1 MKKLVT
7 LVIAGLLMM
16 TMLAGC
22 AGTTVV
28 INECSCPGNTT
39 DAGSTEDSQEESSEE
54 VSSEDSVADTDTETE
69 SASLKT
75 GMSII
80 ASVKDSTA
88 ATADA
93 EGVAKYDVT
102 VAAVTVDEQ
111 GVIQACRIDS
121 VPAEVK
127 IDAAGAITS
136 DLTAEIRTKY
146 EQGDDYG
153 MVAYGGAI
161 AEWDAQIDA
170 LCEYAVGKTVDELK
184 NGAIDETG
192 KAPEGT
198 DLASSATIHLGG
210 YVAAIEKAAANA
222 QDLGAVAGDELVLVT
237 TSSLDSSAAV
247 TEEGDGTAQLDVTVA
262 AVTSKDGVITSCA
275 IDAVQAKVTFNAEGA
290 ITSDLAADILT
301 KNELGAD
308 YGMVAYAGAKAEWNE
323 QAAAY
328 AKYVTGMTAD
338 EVAGIAINESTKPE
352 DGSDLAAS
360 VTIAIGGFQALI
372 EKAFN

>member
-1 MKKLVT
+1 MKKLVA
-7 LVIAGLLMM
+7 LVIASLLMM
-16 TMLAGC
+16 AMLAGC

-28 INECSCPGNTT
+28 INECSCPQNTT
-39 DAGSTEDSQEESSEE
+39 NNGSTEDSEAVDSEESAEE
-54 VSSEDSVADTDTETE
+54 SETE
-69 SASLKT
+69 SDGTVLKT
-75 GMSII
+75 GLSII
-80 ASVKDSTA
+80 ASVKDSTS

-102 VAAVTVDEQ
+102 VAAVIVDEQ

-127 IDAAGAITS
+127 MDAKGTITS
-136 DLTAEIRTKY
+136 DLNAEIRTKY
-146 EQGDDYG
+146 EQGSDYG

-170 LCEYAVGKTVDELK
+170 LCEFAVGKTVDELK

-192 KAPEGT
+192 KAPAGT
-198 DLASSATIHLGG
+198 DLASSATIFLGG
-210 YVAAIEKAAANA
+210 YVAAIEEAANNA
-222 QDLGAVAGDELVLVT
+222 QALGAVSGDELVLVT
-237 TSSLDSSAAV
+237 TSSLGSSAAV
-247 TEEGDGTAQLDVTVA
+247 TEEGDGTAQLDTTVA
-262 AVTSKDGVITSCA
+262 VVTTKDGVITSCL

-308 YGMVAYAGAKAEWNE
+308 YGMVAYSGAKAEWNE
-323 QAAAY
+323 QAASY
-328 AKYVTGMTAD
+328 AEYVTGLTAD
-338 EVAGIAINESTKPE
+338 EVAGIAVNESTKPA

-360 VTIAIGGFQALI
+360 VTIAIGDFQALI
-372 EKAFN
+372 AKAFN